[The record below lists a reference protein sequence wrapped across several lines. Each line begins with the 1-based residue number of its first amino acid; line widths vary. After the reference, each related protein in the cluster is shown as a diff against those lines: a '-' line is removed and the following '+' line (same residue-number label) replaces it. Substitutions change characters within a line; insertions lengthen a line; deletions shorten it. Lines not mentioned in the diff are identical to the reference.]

1 MLANL
6 LSDFLHDFLILF
18 GIVNVVGNIPHISAL
33 TTEGDTAQKRRAFAL
48 ASTTATAIIL
58 FFAITGN
65 FLLASLFNVSFSA
78 FKIAGGIVVF
88 IVSIRG
94 VVLGPSLAMPPVK
107 KGDPRYSFMSIA
119 FPFLVGPG
127 TMVTAILLMQASGRI
142 HTSVVTLAVY
152 SSVFVILLFIPLIE
166 KVIGKILMLLVSRIL
181 YIFIA
186 AKATTFIISG
196 LKECFRIV
204 E

>member
-6 LSDFLHDFLILF
+6 LSNFLHDFLILF

-33 TTEGDTAQKRRAFAL
+33 TTEGSTTEKRRTFAL
-48 ASTTATAIIL
+48 ASLIATAIIL
-58 FFAITGN
+58 FFAVTGN

-94 VVLGPSLAMPPVK
+94 VVLGPSFAIPPLK
-107 KGDPRYSFMSIA
+107 KGDPKYSFMSIA

-127 TMVTAILLMQASGRI
+127 TMVTAILLMQSSGRI

-152 SSVFVILLFIPLIE
+152 STVFVILLFIPLIE
-166 KVIGKILMLLVSRIL
+166 KLIGKILMLLVSRIL

-196 LKECFRIV
+196 LKECFKIV

>member
-18 GIVNVVGNIPHISAL
+18 GIVNVVGNIPHISAI
-33 TTEGDTAQKRRAFAL
+33 TANETAPEKRRTFSL
-48 ASTTATAIIL
+48 ASLTATAIIL
-58 FFAITGN
+58 VFAISGN
-65 FLLASLFNVSFSA
+65 FLLASLFNVSFSS

-94 VVLGPSLAMPPVK
+94 VVLGPSHAIPPVK
-107 KGDPRYSFMSIA
+107 KGDPRYSFMSVA

-127 TMVTAILLMQASGRI
+127 TMVTAILLMQASGRV

-152 SSVFVILLFIPLIE
+152 LSVFVILLFIPFIE
-166 KVIGKILMLLVSRIL
+166 KLIGKILMLLVSRIL

-186 AKATTFIISG
+186 AKASTFIISG
-196 LKECFRIV
+196 IKECFRV
-204 E
+204 AE